1 MMHQKC
7 YGFYLSIKK
16 RSKLDQKL
24 FLGHLESFF
33 VYDLL
38 HPMSY
43 TPRFCQMKDLIKIYI
58 CGSFHQY
65 SIRRCEVKNF

>member
-1 MMHQKC
+1 MHQKC
-7 YGFYLSIKK
+7 YGFYWSIKK

-38 HPMSY
+38 HPIELHPKILPNERPY
-43 TPRFCQMKDLIKIYI
+43 KDIYLW
-58 CGSFHQY
+58 
-65 SIRRCEVKNF
+65 